1 MGDNLR
7 KQEQQMRT
15 LIAVIGF
22 SCLAATQAL
31 AQQLP
36 LPPKGG
42 TDLATV
48 LSHGYVPEF
57 SHGTLAIS
65 QPPVNINNTPQ
76 GILTS
81 VASTPVIAIGPD
93 QGNNAPTSNVPDGY
107 GAGTAYFLVRGIFHL
122 RASNVTVPG
131 TVTLDLQ
138 QKPIGSGTFGSFEGS
153 SGISKPTVF
162 IAVNPNQ
169 ADYFVPIE
177 VAVAG
182 EPGNTSYGT
191 FDVFVSQQG
200 ITATSLQIIAG
211 GLQVMVWPTD
221 TKVASYPQILEFVA
235 TGREKQLLFNV
246 AVP

>member
-1 MGDNLR
+1 VGDDLR
-7 KQEQQMRT
+7 KQELQMRT
-15 LIAVIGF
+15 LIAMVGF

-31 AQQLP
+31 AQELP
-36 LPPKGG
+36 TPKPG
-42 TDLATV
+42 TIDLASV

-65 QPPVNINNTPQ
+65 QPPVNISNTAQ
-76 GILTS
+76 GILAS
-81 VASTPVIAIGPD
+81 VASMPAISIGPN
-93 QGNNAPTSNVPDGY
+93 QGSTPPTSAAPDGY
-107 GAGTAYFLVRGIFHL
+107 GASTAYFLVRGIFHL

-131 TVTLDLQ
+131 TVTLDLRQ
-138 QKPIGSGTFGSFEGS
+138 RPLGSGNFGSFEGS

-162 IAVNPNQ
+162 IAVNSNQ

-182 EPGNTSYGT
+182 EPGNATYGT
-191 FDVFVSQQG
+191 FDVYVSQEG

-211 GLQVMVWPTD
+211 GLQVMVWPTN
-221 TKVASYPQILEFVA
+221 TRVASYPQILEFVA
-235 TGREKQLLFNV
+235 TGRESQLLYNI